1 MPNSSPN
8 STSTLTLF
16 NPKSPL
22 TQSLRGRILK
32 AKLKAIELW
41 KKWRKESERRGKT
54 QRKRDVRETIY
65 RSYKI
70 TNFFFVF
77 FFFWEDTELLTYYI
91 DL

>member
-8 STSTLTLF
+8 STSTLTLL

-65 RSYKI
+65 RSYRI
-70 TNFFFVF
+70 TN
-77 FFFWEDTELLTYYI
+77 LLHWYVTNYKILLYTC
-91 DL
+91 LL